1 MLPRKWMEAYVRFLL
16 RYRWPVLALSLAA
29 TLFLGYYLSSA
40 KIQMNFLD
48 IIPPGHPYTQLAH
61 KHARMF
67 GSAHVLAVAGEV
79 KDGDI
84 CTVETPGVNPWQVLS
99 ISHPKVRNIQITG
112 AGIRVLPLFF
122 PGPPKEPKD
131 VARIKKAV
139 YTNDGV
145 LDFFV

>member
-1 MLPRKWMEAYVRFLL
+1 MLPRKWMEAYVHFLL

-67 GSAHVLAVAGEV
+67 GSANVLVVAVEV

-84 CTVETPGVNPWQVLS
+84 FEYRRVAVNDSAQRRRYL
-99 ISHPKVRNIQITG
+99 HGRD
-112 AGIRVLPLFF
+112 A
-122 PGPPKEPKD
+122 
-131 VARIKKAV
+131 
-139 YTNDGV
+139 
-145 LDFFV
+145 